1 MDAKVTA
8 TSDIKPFMMEANL
21 IGGEWVQSDSGETVS
36 VSNPATG
43 EVIGVVPKSGAAETE
58 RAVSAAYEAWRPFA
72 ATTAKERALIL
83 HRMADYMMDNQ
94 LPLAELLTLEMG
106 KPLAEAKGEIAI
118 GAQYLIWFAEEARR
132 VYGDLVPS
140 PFPGRRIM
148 VRRESVG
155 VVAAITPWNFPSSM
169 LARKIGPAIATGC
182 PSVIKP
188 AELTPYSGLV
198 WGVIAKEA
206 GLPDGVMN
214 IVTGDAPAIG
224 KVMCED
230 DRVRKLTFTG
240 STAVGKL
247 LLEQAAGTVKKVS
260 MELGGNAPFLVF
272 DGCDVDAAV
281 DGAIAAKFRNS
292 GQTCVCTNRFYAQSG
307 VHDEFVQ
314 KLAAAAKK
322 LKVASGFED
331 GAEQGPLIDDR
342 ALAKVKELVADAL
355 ERGAKAVTG
364 GNVHER
370 GGTFYEPTVLS
381 GSKKEM
387 RYATEEIFGPVAPVF
402 RFDTEEEAIAAA
414 NDTQYGLA
422 CYFYTRDLGQT
433 FRVMEALEYGLVG
446 VNAGV
451 ITTPEAPFGGMK
463 ASGLGSEGGRQG
475 IEEYLVT
482 KYVCIDGLGF

>member
-21 IGGEWVQSDSGETVS
+21 IGGEWVQADGGETLDVT
-36 VSNPATG
+36 NPATG
-43 EVIGVVPKSGAAETE
+43 ERIGTVPMSGAAETE
-58 RAVSAAYEAWRPFA
+58 RAVAAAYAAWKPFA
-72 ATTAKERALIL
+72 ATTAKERAGIL
-83 HRMADYMMDNQ
+83 RRMADYMIDNQ
-94 LPLAELLTLEMG
+94 QALAELLTLEMG
-106 KPLAEAKGEIAI
+106 KPLAEAKGEIGI
-118 GAQYLIWFAEEARR
+118 GAEYLRWFAEEARR

-148 VRRESVG
+148 VARESVG

-169 LARKIGPAIATGC
+169 LARKIGPAIAAGC

-198 WGVIAKEA
+198 WGLIAKEA

-214 IVTGDAPAIG
+214 IVTGDAAAIG
-224 KVMCED
+224 KVMCADE
-230 DRVRKLTFTG
+230 RVRKLTFTG

-260 MELGGNAPFLVF
+260 MELGGNAPFIVF
-272 DGCDVDAAV
+272 NGADVDAAV
-281 DGAIAAKFRNS
+281 EGAMAAKFRNS
-292 GQTCVCTNRFYAQSG
+292 GQTCVCTNRFYAQKG
-307 VHDEFVQ
+307 VHDEFVE
-314 KLAAAAKK
+314 KLAAAAAK
-322 LKVASGFED
+322 LKVAPGFED

-342 ALAKVKELVADAL
+342 ALKKVRELVADAL
-355 ERGAKAVTG
+355 EHGAKAVTG
-364 GNVHER
+364 GDVHER
-370 GGTFYEPTVLS
+370 GGTFFEPTVLS
-381 GSKKEM
+381 GSTAAM

-402 RFDTEEEAIAAA
+402 EFETEEEAVRLA

-422 CYFYTRDLGQT
+422 CYFYTQDLGQT

-451 ITTPEAPFGGMK
+451 ITTPEAPFGGVK

-475 IEEYLVT
+475 IEEYFVT
-482 KYVCIDGLGF
+482 KYVCIDGLGV

>member
-1 MDAKVTA
+1 MDAKVSV

-21 IGGEWVQSDSGETVS
+21 IGGDWVQADSGETIDVL
-36 VSNPATG
+36 NPATG
-43 EVIGVVPKSGAAETE
+43 ERIGTVPKSGAAETE
-58 RAVSAAYEAWRPFA
+58 RAIAAAHAASKSFA
-72 ATTAKERALIL
+72 ATTAKDRAAIL
-83 HRMADYMMDNQ
+83 HRMADYMMSNQ
-94 LPLAELLTLEMG
+94 LALAELLTLEMG
-106 KPLAEAKGEIAI
+106 KPLAEAKGEIGI

-148 VRRESVG
+148 VRKEAVG

-169 LARKIGPAIATGC
+169 LARKIGPAIAAGC

-198 WGVIAKEA
+198 WGLIANEA

-224 KVMCED
+224 QTICAD

-247 LLEQAAGTVKKVS
+247 LLQQAAGTVKKVS

-272 DGCDVDAAV
+272 DGADVDAAV
-281 DGAIAAKFRNS
+281 EGAIAAKFRNS
-292 GQTCVCTNRFYAQSG
+292 GQTCVCTNRFYVQAG
-307 VHDEFVQ
+307 VHDEFVE
-314 KLAAAAKK
+314 KLAAAASK
-322 LKVASGFED
+322 LKVAQGFED

-342 ALAKVKELVADAL
+342 AMRKVQELVADAL
-355 ERGAKAVTG
+355 DHGAKAVTG
-364 GNVHER
+364 GKPHEL
-370 GGTFYEPTVLS
+370 GGTFYEPTVLT
-381 GSKKEM
+381 GSKRDM
-387 RYATEEIFGPVAPVF
+387 RYATEEIFGPIAPVF
-402 RFDTEEEAIAAA
+402 EFETEEEAIEAA
-414 NDTQYGLA
+414 NDTDYGLA
-422 CYFYTRDLGQT
+422 CYFYTQDLGQT

-451 ITTPEAPFGGMK
+451 ITTPEAPFGGYK

-482 KYVCIDGLGF
+482 KYVCIDGLGL